1 MAIGES
7 RTAALSVPFG
17 IVAPSTAKPDAF
29 PTEEFY
35 NGPPV
40 ASVKAL
46 RPTLQRLV
54 FDPDLWLRA
63 FEHSGGRFGRR
74 RSSSLKEESKESE
87 QQEEDK
93 GATNEKGQQGSGDAQ
108 SDDEPEEVDES
119 EGDGDKEDVVEE
131 EGKGDEE
138 EEKGSYRSVESQFN
152 SAKLKQLRQIVQMGT
167 IDAVLRGTALLYT
180 SQLLLCYRCFLVLIA
195 CPAHE
200 HRQVFPRR

>member
-35 NGPPV
+35 DGPPV

-63 FEHSGGRFGRR
+63 FEHSGGRCGRR

-93 GATNEKGQQGSGDAQ
+93 GATNRKAQQGSGDAE
-108 SDDEPEEVDES
+108 SDDEPEEEEEN
-119 EGDGDKEDVVEE
+119 EGDEDKEDVVEE
-131 EGKGDEE
+131 ESEEDEGEEE
-138 EEKGSYRSVESQFN
+138 EEKGSYGSMESRFN

-167 IDAVLRGTALLYT
+167 IDAVLRGTALLLYT
-180 SQLLLCYRCFLVLIA
+180 SQSPLVLPLLFGA
-195 CPAHE
+195 DRLPCS
-200 HRQVFPRR
+200 

>member
-87 QQEEDK
+87 QEEEDK
-93 GATNEKGQQGSGDAQ
+93 GATNEEGQQGSGDAQ

-119 EGDGDKEDVVEE
+119 EGDKEDVVEE
-131 EGKGDEE
+131 ESEGEEE
-138 EEKGSYRSVESQFN
+138 EEKGIYGSVESRFN

-167 IDAVLRGTALLYT
+167 IDAVLRGTALRYT
-180 SQLLLCYRCFLVLIA
+180 SQLLLSYCCFLVLIA
-195 CPAHE
+195 CRAHE

>member
-1 MAIGES
+1 MVIGES

-35 NGPPV
+35 DGPPV

-74 RSSSLKEESKESE
+74 RSSSLKEESKESAPE
-87 QQEEDK
+87 HDEEEEEEE
-93 GATNEKGQQGSGDAQ
+93 GATNEEGQQGSGDDG
-108 SDDEPEEVDES
+108 SDDEPRGEVDENGGDESKEDVVVDES
-119 EGDGDKEDVVEE
+119 EEDE
-131 EGKGDEE
+131 GDEE
-138 EEKGSYRSVESQFN
+138 EEKGSYGSVESRFN

-167 IDAVLRGTALLYT
+167 IDAVLRGTALLYS
-180 SQLLLCYRCFLVLIA
+180 SQ
-195 CPAHE
+195 
-200 HRQVFPRR
+200 RQSSLAPQLRFWR